1 MEMITISKQHYNKL
15 IEHAMDQSIVNA
27 WIKLHERTEEQL
39 KEARQE
45 TLRLIEQQ
53 QSADVADHGQYI
65 HVDKYNEL
73 EGKYIA
79 LQEDHK
85 ALKRRVNTV

>member
-1 MEMITISKQHYNKL
+1 MEMITISKQHYDKIL
-15 IEHAMDQSIVNA
+15 EHAFNQSVVNQ
-27 WIKLHERTEEQL
+27 WRKLCERTEEQL
-39 KEARQE
+39 KEARRE
-45 TLRLIEQQ
+45 IIRLIEQQ
-53 QSADVADHGQYI
+53 SADTPVHGQYI